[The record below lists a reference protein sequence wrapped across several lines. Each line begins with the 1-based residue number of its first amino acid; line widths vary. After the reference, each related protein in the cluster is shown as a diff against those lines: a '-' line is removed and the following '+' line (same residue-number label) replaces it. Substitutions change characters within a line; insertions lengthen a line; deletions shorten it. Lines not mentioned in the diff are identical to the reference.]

1 MENLNI
7 ILMNK
12 ITKYAVKC
20 ILILLITTGLI
31 SCGHKKNPTGG
42 KKDTIQPEIVSVI
55 PDEYSDITDSDIEI
69 IFSKPIERNTTLSGI
84 YIYPPILKKKYSWD
98 GNILTIKI
106 LEELEKNTNYYFNF
120 SEKIKGEHGNF
131 LNTGSSY
138 IFTSGKLNAN
148 RISGSFLFEEAEDKY
163 KPIQMTILT
172 ADSIEIFSQEAL
184 GETYSIEDLNNVEH
198 IIRAYIDKNTN
209 KKYDSESEP
218 YFQNLIDPVNSTTM
232 NIYLAYADTIK
243 PQLKSTSVISNNSIN
258 VTFSE
263 PISSFSQ
270 VSIRT
275 ADSLESKVFIKAQYL
290 FEDELTLLTSDLD
303 TLKYKINILDILDAK
318 NNLTLEGLLL
328 FDGTVLQDTIP
339 PVIISSNPRTGSSVN
354 SFLPK
359 ISVIFSEII
368 MEDDVETELIEVET
382 SKIEDIVVLNKNS
395 KHYIFSSQHRLNN
408 YSSYKFTIQAKDIS
422 GNIMTKPLEII
433 FLPIVRKVNK
443 D

>member
-12 ITKYAVKC
+12 ITKYIIKC

-55 PDEYSDITDSDIEI
+55 PDEYSDITDSDIEV
-69 IFSKPIERNTTLSGI
+69 IFSKPIERNTILSGI

-138 IFTSGKLNAN
+138 IFASGKLNAN

-163 KPIQMTILT
+163 KPIQMTVLT

-198 IIRAYIDKNTN
+198 IIRAYIDKNIN

-218 YFQNLIDPVNSTTM
+218 YFQNSIDPVNSTTM
-232 NIYLAYADTIK
+232 NIHLAYADTIK

-275 ADSLESKVFIKAQYL
+275 ADSLESIVFIKAQYL
-290 FEDELTLLTSDLD
+290 FEDELALLTSDLD

-318 NNLTLEGLLL
+318 NNLTSEGLLL

-339 PVIISSNPRTGSSVN
+339 PIVISSNPRTGSSVN

-368 MEDDVETELIEVET
+368 MEDDIETELIEVET
-382 SKIEDIVVLNKNS
+382 GNIENIIVLSKNS
-395 KHYIFSSQHRLNN
+395 KHYIFGSQHRLNN